1 MRWYAS
7 NPMARLSESA
17 PQRLR
22 VGTGARRS
30 STHYGS
36 PRTESAN
43 AVRDVD
49 SGPTGI
55 RASGLPLATLAS
67 LLSSSVGGTVLDR
80 TGLTGTYDIELPMS
94 MLTGSLQAAA
104 PSASPNP
111 NPNPNPNAGVSLP
124 TLPGNDGP
132 SVFEAV
138 KDLGLKLERRREPID
153 VLVIESVEQ
162 PDED

>member
-1 MRWYAS
+1 ML
-7 NPMARLSESA
+7 M
-17 PQRLR
+17 
-22 VGTGARRS
+22 
-30 STHYGS
+30 
-36 PRTESAN
+36 
-43 AVRDVD
+43 

-104 PSASPNP
+104 PSG

-124 TLPGNDGP
+124 TLPGSDGP